1 MDIALMHYAVPPV
14 IGGVES
20 VLAHHAR
27 LMAGAGHAVRVVAA
41 RGEHWSNAVDFFR
54 LPLADSL
61 HPEILAAKREL
72 DSGRI
77 PPSFEDLVRRIAEDL
92 LPVVADADL
101 LIAHNVC
108 SLNMNLALTTALH
121 CSYRRPG
128 FPRLVLWHHDL
139 AWATPRYLPELHE
152 GPPWELLRSK
162 WPGAAHVAV
171 SDLRRRELSALT
183 GIPAQEIRVIP
194 NGIRVEEFLRLED
207 RTAGILKRLDLLR
220 AAPLILLPVR
230 ITPRKNLEF
239 ALRALARLRRDFP
252 DAAAVI
258 TGPIGAH
265 NPENLNYFQD
275 LLELRHT
282 LGLDS
287 AAHFLAE
294 LEEEVFP
301 DSVIAD
307 FYRLADALFLPSRE
321 EGFGIPLL
329 EAGLSHCPVF
339 CADLPALRELGG
351 ESAAYFSPDGEPEQ
365 AAALI
370 ARQLSGSTVFRLA
383 TVVRR
388 DFQWDRIYRE
398 AIEPL
403 LEQILRNPD
412 PRRSGS

>member
-41 RGEHWSNAVDFFR
+41 RGERWSNAVSFIR

-72 DSGRI
+72 DSGRV

-92 LPVVADADL
+92 LPAVANADL

-108 SLNMNLALTTALH
+108 SLNMNLALTAAIHRLY
-121 CSYRRPG
+121 SEPG
-128 FPRLVLWHHDL
+128 FPRLILWHHDL

-152 GPPWELLRSK
+152 GPPWELLRSP

-171 SDLRRRELSALT
+171 SGLRRRELSALT
-183 GIPAQEIRVIP
+183 GIPAQEIRVVP

-207 RTAGILKRLDLLR
+207 RTVGILKRLDLLR

-239 ALRALARLRRDFP
+239 ALRALASLRRDFP

-265 NPENLNYFQD
+265 NPENMNYFQD

-287 AAHFLAE
+287 AAHFLAG

-301 DSVIAD
+301 DPVIAD

-351 ESAAYFSPDGEPEQ
+351 ESAVYFSPEGEPDQ

-370 ARQLSGSTVFRLA
+370 ARQLSGSAVFRLA
-383 TVVRR
+383 AVVRR
-388 DFQWDRIYRE
+388 DFRWDRIYRE

-412 PRRSGS
+412 VRRSES

>member
-77 PPSFEDLVRRIAEDL
+77 PPSFEALVRQIAEDL

-183 GIPAQEIRVIP
+183 GIPAQEIHVIP
-194 NGIRVEEFLRLED
+194 NG
-207 RTAGILKRLDLLR
+207 
-220 AAPLILLPVR
+220 
-230 ITPRKNLEF
+230 
-239 ALRALARLRRDFP
+239 
-252 DAAAVI
+252 
-258 TGPIGAH
+258 
-265 NPENLNYFQD
+265 
-275 LLELRHT
+275 
-282 LGLDS
+282 S
-287 AAHFLAE
+287 AWT
-294 LEEEVFP
+294 
-301 DSVIAD
+301 
-307 FYRLADALFLPSRE
+307 
-321 EGFGIPLL
+321 
-329 EAGLSHCPVF
+329 F
-339 CADLPALRELGG
+339 CG
-351 ESAAYFSPDGEPEQ
+351 
-365 AAALI
+365 
-370 ARQLSGSTVFRLA
+370 
-383 TVVRR
+383 
-388 DFQWDRIYRE
+388 
-398 AIEPL
+398 
-403 LEQILRNPD
+403 
-412 PRRSGS
+412 PRR